1 MGIEPN
7 SVIGWARIITIF
19 FCFAWAAWLDHLE
32 RRVPNQHWLTWSQP
46 AAFLMLME
54 LIIAQADISLYMFAA
69 GLFALASISV
79 IGRPTIRDI
88 MQGNKLDVLV
98 SIWYVVGIIGLLLG
112 IPKYGIVEPADLL
125 LGNIDGLTLLW
136 WQFVVVIFVLIIIDL
151 GWRFRLIHGGADAK
165 ALMLVALTLP
175 HWDTVPVLYE
185 IQTDTALGLPPA
197 ISILMWGGLAFLLI
211 PIFTTVEN
219 IVKGNIKSAN
229 EIIRMFHTVR
239 IPLDEVMTRHVWL
252 LTTVIESA
260 DGEKSVTHNLKA
272 PRKTPSDEQLQKQVD
287 ELKSMDVESV
297 WVSRKFPLLVFLWPA
312 IIPMIIWGDFMGL
325 VAILIA

>member
-1 MGIEPN
+1 
-7 SVIGWARIITIF
+7 
-19 FCFAWAAWLDHLE
+19 
-32 RRVPNQHWLTWSQP
+32 
-46 AAFLMLME
+46 
-54 LIIAQADISLYMFAA
+54 
-69 GLFALASISV
+69 
-79 IGRPTIRDI
+79 
-88 MQGNKLDVLV
+88 
-98 SIWYVVGIIGLLLG
+98 LG
-112 IPKYGIVEPADLL
+112 IPKYGFVEPADLL
-125 LGNIDGLTLLW
+125 LGNVDGLTLLW

-175 HWDTVPVLYE
+175 HWDTVPVLFE
-185 IQTDTALGLPPA
+185 IQTDIALGLPPA

-229 EIIRMFHTVR
+229 DIIRMFHTVR
-239 IPLDEVMTRHVWL
+239 IPLDEVLTRHVWL
-252 LTTVIESA
+252 LTRVIESA
-260 DGEKSVTHNLKA
+260 DGEKLVTHNLRA

-287 ELKSMDVESV
+287 ELKSMGIDSV